1 MYTEY
6 FFHDDRKFKYLRKTQ
21 RMYLQSELVNTFWSE
36 GNKHTDNAFTAG
48 IHISD
53 PGNYL
58 SWN

>member
-1 MYTEY
+1 
-6 FFHDDRKFKYLRKTQ
+6 
-21 RMYLQSELVNTFWSE
+21 MYLQSELVNTFWSE

-48 IHISD
+48 IDFSD